1 MVAEPVQATLENLN
15 YFYSGVIGFI
25 SDQKER
31 LTKSEYIEKAS
42 QLNPFTSLISDPVVV
57 PPKRHVDNAFISIL
71 DELSKRKLIICTTV
85 LTVGCGL
92 TGAYVYRRDS
102 ILSNG
107 RDASHRKRRVPKLLN
122 GARRDVVL
130 VIGSPTEPLTRLI
143 ALDLEKRGFV
153 VYLTILDAKD
163 LKYVESNTITD
174 DLNYLN
180 LNDSYSFELQ
190 LMKFS
195 KLLETPV
202 VPFQGAHPHH
212 LRLLGCIFTPSLYFP
227 IGPVEHI
234 TIASWTKVTERFHVI
249 LKLLSSGLIALIRTQ
264 QPHCKI
270 LVMTSNVLS
279 SLNLPYHAP
288 ETYYQ
293 KSVQNLFTSLTR
305 EVKQHKISV
314 TQIKLGNLQISSA
327 QTKTGVNTSS
337 SVSNLISSEVRSWNT
352 DMQNLYGEKFAKTN
366 PTKSSSGRSGVLR
379 LRPGSQGDSL
389 RDLYHQTF
397 DLLCPS
403 NVAKMNPAVVYCG
416 SGARIYDWTASVL
429 PVNFISW
436 LLA

>member
-15 YFYSGVIGFI
+15 YLYNGVLRFI
-25 SDQKER
+25 TDQKEH
-31 LTKSEYIEKAS
+31 LTKSEYVEKAS
-42 QLNPFTSLISDPVVV
+42 HLNPFTSLISDPVVA
-57 PPKRHVDNAFISIL
+57 PPERHAYDAVNTFFDKV
-71 DELSKRKLIICTTV
+71 SKKKLILCTTV
-85 LTVGCGL
+85 LTIGCGL
-92 TGAYVYRRDS
+92 TVAYSYRRDK
-102 ILSNG
+102 IPSNS
-107 RDASHRKRRVPKLLN
+107 RDASHRKRRVPKLRN

-143 ALDLEKRGFV
+143 ALDLEKRGFI

-180 LNDSYSFELQ
+180 LNDSYSFEVQ
-190 LMKFS
+190 LTKFS
-195 KLLETPV
+195 KLLEAPV

-249 LKLLSSGLIALIRTQ
+249 LKLLSSGLIALIRKQ

-305 EVKQHKISV
+305 EVKQHRISV

-327 QTKTGVNTSS
+327 PTKTGVNASS
-337 SVSNLISSEVRSWNT
+337 SVSNLISSEIRSWNT

-366 PTKSSSGRSGVLR
+366 PTKSYGGRSRFLGLR
-379 LRPGSQGDSL
+379 SGSDSL
-389 RDLYHQTF
+389 RDLYYQTF

-403 NVAKMNPAVVYCG
+403 IVAKMNPAVVYCG
-416 SGARIYDWTASVL
+416 SGARIYDWIASVL
-429 PVNFISW
+429 PVNFVSW
-436 LLA
+436 LLT

>member
-15 YFYSGVIGFI
+15 HFYNGVIGLI

-31 LTKSEYIEKAS
+31 LTKSEYIEKAF
-42 QLNPFTSLISDPVVV
+42 QLNPFTSLISDPVVA
-57 PPKRHVDNAFISIL
+57 PTERHADKAFITIF
-71 DELSKRKLIICTTV
+71 DELSKRKLIIYTTV
-85 LTVGCGL
+85 LTIGCGL
-92 TGAYVYRRDS
+92 IGAYVYRRDS
-102 ILSNG
+102 ILSNS
-107 RDASHRKRRVPKLLN
+107 RDASQRKRRVPKLLN

-143 ALDLEKRGFV
+143 ALDLEKRGFI

-202 VPFQGAHPHH
+202 VPFQGANPHH

-227 IGPVEHI
+227 IGPVEHV

-249 LKLLSSGLIALIRTQ
+249 LKLLSSGLIALIRKQ
-264 QPHCKI
+264 QPHCKM
-270 LVMTSNVLS
+270 LVMTSNVIS

-293 KSVQNLFTSLTR
+293 KSLQNLFTSLTR

-314 TQIKLGNLQISSA
+314 TQIKLGNLQIGSA
-327 QTKTGVNTSS
+327 STKTGVTSS
-337 SVSNLISSEVRSWNT
+337 SVSNLISSEIRSWNT
-352 DMQNLYGEKFAKTN
+352 EMQNLYGEKFAKTN
-366 PTKSSSGRSGVLR
+366 PTKTYSGRSGILR
-379 LRPGSQGDSL
+379 LKSGSQGDSL

-397 DLLCPS
+397 NLLCPS

-416 SGARIYDWTASVL
+416 SGARIYDWIASVL